1 MKRSEF
7 KNKIKPIIE
16 ECIKEI
22 LFEEGIL
29 SGIIAEVVRGM
40 GTTQPIVEAAPPP
53 RTDPIKERMKRNA
66 FTSEQSKQLKEH
78 KNKLMA
84 AIGDA
89 SYNGIDLFEGTTP
102 APNQASLTEQAGPL
116 SGQAPGDQ
124 GVDITSLF
132 SSVGNNWN
140 AHMNEIK
147 EGK

>member
-1 MKRSEF
+1 MKKSEL
-7 KNKIKPIIE
+7 KKILKPLVQ
-16 ECIKEI
+16 ECIKESLLEDGLI
-22 LFEEGIL
+22 
-29 SGIIAEVVRGM
+29 SGIIAEVVKGVSTP
-40 GTTQPIVEAAPPP
+40 GTIVEAAPPP